1 MTNREAFN
9 AYFRQSVEK
18 QITNIERMS
27 NCELIDFTV
36 AHPGFRIEL
45 NVYDVI
51 RYFKMVNDKAKIG
64 KPDEIKIWLDCE
76 YKGYVKQDD

>member
-36 AHPGFRIEL
+36 AHSCFRIEL

-64 KPDEIKIWLDCE
+64 KPDEIKVWLDCE
-76 YKGYVKQDD
+76 YKGQVEQDA